1 MLQEEEATAVE
12 KADQQDQVSETSE
25 QRLNRR
31 QRKEAA
37 RMSVFELKMAT
48 DRPDLVQPWD
58 ITAPDPKF
66 LLKMK

>member
-25 QRLNRR
+25 QRLNRK

-37 RMSVFELKMAT
+37 RQRLKAFGVK
-48 DRPDLVQPWD
+48 DE
-58 ITAPDPKF
+58 A
-66 LLKMK
+66 